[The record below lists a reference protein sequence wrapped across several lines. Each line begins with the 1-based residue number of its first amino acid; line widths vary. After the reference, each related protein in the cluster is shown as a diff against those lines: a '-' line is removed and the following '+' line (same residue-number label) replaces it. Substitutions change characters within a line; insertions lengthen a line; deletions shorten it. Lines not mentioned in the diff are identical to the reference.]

1 MMHST
6 DVNWQ
11 LQQHLW
17 LNQYCKVR
25 SGEELQLA
33 VEEIFCWN
41 NLPGLRCLAAE
52 RERKGQQTIFRE
64 VETPWAVVTIVL
76 L

>member
-1 MMHST
+1 MIYT
-6 DVNWQ
+6 YVNWQ

-25 SGEELQLA
+25 SSEELQLA

-41 NLPGLRCLAAE
+41 NFPDHEA
-52 RERKGQQTIFRE
+52 IS
-64 VETPWAVVTIVL
+64 
-76 L
+76 